1 MAFKLFSSGSI
12 RDGTFVFASSGAMY
26 GDAEIKRFLHSI
38 NYIQSQIYEGCFD
51 CIMTM
56 WITRDGVRHNLWH
69 LSDNLSLVSAEMS
82 LDVESEVVR
91 AREGAAADVAFERF
105 DAGVFPL
112 RDCSEQLLKGE
123 NRKAMMQIFYS
134 GMTLYKFMED

>member
-26 GDAEIKRFLHSI
+26 GDAEIKHFLHSI

-69 LSDNLSLVSAEMS
+69 LSDNLSDSGLSRGVS
-82 LDVESEVVR
+82 
-91 AREGAAADVAFERF
+91 
-105 DAGVFPL
+105 
-112 RDCSEQLLKGE
+112 
-123 NRKAMMQIFYS
+123 
-134 GMTLYKFMED
+134 